1 MKKSSVIATL
11 VLALTSTNTA
21 LADPKP
27 LGFELGKAT
36 IEDVQNTYKT
46 TEAGISAY
54 TEIGRAHV

>member
-1 MKKSSVIATL
+1 MKKSSVIASL

-36 IEDVQNTYKT
+36 IEDVQNT
-46 TEAGISAY
+46 
-54 TEIGRAHV
+54 